1 MRRMARAS
9 LLLLLALPL
18 AACADETPAAPEQGL
33 QHGAVPP
40 TDDLS
45 TLEDLAHLGYV
56 DFGAPDSESRSGV
69 VLHERALASPGYTLI
84 TSLPNSRA
92 TLVDM
97 DGKELRAWED
107 PEIADTRWSRA
118 EILRNGDVLCVA
130 PKADFLSRL
139 TFAGKLL
146 WRLPLEVHHDG
157 IELPDGRILVLT
169 RAFRIIPSID
179 PGRRCVDNLLSL
191 VSSDGKVL
199 EQHSLYDLLQA
210 EPRVL
215 QVERP
220 AGLENLAAG
229 YNIDPIHAN
238 TVFWLEDPALAA
250 RNPLFQ
256 VGRVLVT
263 LRYLDAVGLF
273 DLALGRCVW
282 AWGPGELQGPHDAS
296 ILPDGHILLLDN
308 GYEPRGWSRVVE
320 LDPLRGEIVWQYRA
334 PEPKAFYTSGRG
346 TVQALPN
353 GDVLVG
359 NSNSGEAFEITRAGK
374 IVWRYLNPLRDEK
387 GARGVIRA
395 ERYDEARLR
404 PFLEADQASGH

>member
-1 MRRMARAS
+1 MSRPS
-9 LLLLLALPL
+9 LLFLLALPL
-18 AACADETPAAPEQGL
+18 AACADETLVTPNQEL

-56 DFGAPDSESRSGV
+56 DFGAPDAETRSGV
-69 VLHERALASPGYTLI
+69 VLHERGLASPGYTLV

-92 TLVDM
+92 TLIDM
-97 DGKELRAWED
+97 DGNELRSWVD

-157 IELPDGRILVLT
+157 IELPDKRILVLT
-169 RAFRIIPSID
+169 RAFRVIPAID
-179 PGRRCVDNLLSL
+179 PERRCVDNLLTL
-191 VSSDGKVL
+191 VSGEGKVL
-199 EQHSLYDLLQA
+199 EEHSLYDFLQA
-210 EPRVL
+210 APRVL
-215 QVERP
+215 QVKRP
-220 AGLENLAAG
+220 PGLENLAAG

-238 TVFWLEDPALAA
+238 TVFWIEDPTLAA

-282 AWGPGELQGPHDAS
+282 AWGAGELEGPHDAS
-296 ILPDGHILLLDN
+296 ILADGHILLLDN

-334 PEPKAFYTSGRG
+334 EVPQAFYTSGRG

-359 NSNSGEAFEITRAGK
+359 NSNSGEAFEVTRAGR

-395 ERYDEARLR
+395 ERYDAERLR
-404 PFLEADQASGH
+404 ALLESPGH